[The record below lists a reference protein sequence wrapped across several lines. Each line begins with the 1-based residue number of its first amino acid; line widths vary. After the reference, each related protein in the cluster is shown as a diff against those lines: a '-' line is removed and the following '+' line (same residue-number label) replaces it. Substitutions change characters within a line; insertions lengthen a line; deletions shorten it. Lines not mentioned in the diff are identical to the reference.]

1 MEPYPLTFTPILKEK
16 VWGGRTL
23 EKFGKHLPANCSIGE
38 SWELADLPAS
48 IQDGRSVISNGPLA
62 GNTLEGNFPLLIKF
76 LDACDNLSVQ
86 VHPSVA
92 YAKSHQEAHLKSEAW
107 IILDTTPEGRIYVGL
122 REGTTEETLR
132 TSLANDTVPE
142 LLNAIDV
149 KKGECLGIVG
159 RNGSGKTTLLRILS
173 NIYQPDSGSVETNGI
188 VVPVLALGL
197 GFHPDLTAITN
208 IYQSSILLGISKK
221 QIKEKID
228 DIIKF
233 AELEKFADT
242 KLKNFSSGMAMR
254 LAFATAVQVDPAVL
268 LLDEVIAVGD
278 VNFQKKCLAVMQ
290 DFKKR
295 GKSIVL
301 VSHSSTSIKEL
312 CDRAMFLKD
321 GSIETIGHPNDVIDS
336 YETYMSKLEK

>member
-1 MEPYPLTFTPILKEK
+1 MSENSINVKNVSKKFRLYHEK
-16 VWGGRTL
+16 RTTL
-23 EKFGKHLPANCSIGE
+23 FESITG
-38 SWELADLPAS
+38 S
-48 IQDGRSVISNGPLA
+48 INRKP
-62 GNTLEGNFPLLIKF
+62 
-76 LDACDNLSVQ
+76 
-86 VHPSVA
+86 H
-92 YAKSHQEAHLKSEAW
+92 Y
-107 IILDTTPEGRIYVGL
+107 
-122 REGTTEETLR
+122 ETLQVLDDV
-132 TSLANDTVPE
+132 SFN
-142 LLNAIDV
+142 V
-149 KKGECLGIVG
+149 KKGESFGIVG

-242 KLKNFSSGMAMR
+242 KLKNFSSGMQMR

-278 VNFQKKCLAVMQ
+278 VNFQKKCLDVML

-301 VSHSSTSIKEL
+301 VSHNPGDIETL
-312 CDRAMFLKD
+312 CDRAMFLKE
-321 GSIETIGHPNDVIDS
+321 GSIDIIGKPTKVLDS
-336 YETYMSKLEK
+336 YKNYMSRLRE

>member
-1 MEPYPLTFTPILKEK
+1 MSENSISVKNVSKKFRLYHEK
-16 VWGGRTL
+16 RTTL
-23 EKFGKHLPANCSIGE
+23 YESITG
-38 SWELADLPAS
+38 
-48 IQDGRSVISNGPLA
+48 SVNRKP
-62 GNTLEGNFPLLIKF
+62 
-76 LDACDNLSVQ
+76 
-86 VHPSVA
+86 H
-92 YAKSHQEAHLKSEAW
+92 H
-107 IILDTTPEGRIYVGL
+107 
-122 REGTTEETLR
+122 ETLQVLDDV
-132 TSLANDTVPE
+132 SFN
-142 LLNAIDV
+142 V
-149 KKGECLGIVG
+149 KKGESFGIVG

-173 NIYQPDSGSVETNGI
+173 HIYQPDSGSVETIGT

-221 QIKEKID
+221 QIAERVD
-228 DIIKF
+228 DIIQF

-242 KLKNFSSGMAMR
+242 KLKNFSSGMQMR

-278 VNFQKKCLAVMQ
+278 LNFQKKCLDVML

-301 VSHSSTSIKEL
+301 VSHSSESIKEL

-321 GSIETIGHPNDVIDS
+321 GSVEIIGNPSEVINS
-336 YETYMSKLEK
+336 YTDYMEKLDNNSL

>member
-1 MEPYPLTFTPILKEK
+1 MSENSINVKNVSKKFRLYHEK
-16 VWGGRTL
+16 RTTMY
-23 EKFGKHLPANCSIGE
+23 ESIIG
-38 SWELADLPAS
+38 S
-48 IQDGRSVISNGPLA
+48 INRKP
-62 GNTLEGNFPLLIKF
+62 
-76 LDACDNLSVQ
+76 
-86 VHPSVA
+86 H
-92 YAKSHQEAHLKSEAW
+92 Y
-107 IILDTTPEGRIYVGL
+107 
-122 REGTTEETLR
+122 ETLQVLDDI
-132 TSLANDTVPE
+132 SFN
-142 LLNAIDV
+142 V
-149 KKGECLGIVG
+149 KKGESFGIVG

-173 NIYQPDSGSVETNGI
+173 KIYQPDSGSVETNGI

-242 KLKNFSSGMAMR
+242 KLKNFSSGMQMR

>member
-1 MEPYPLTFTPILKEK
+1 MSENSISVKNVSKKFRLYHEK
-16 VWGGRTL
+16 RTTL
-23 EKFGKHLPANCSIGE
+23 FESIAG
-38 SWELADLPAS
+38 S
-48 IQDGRSVISNGPLA
+48 INQKP
-62 GNTLEGNFPLLIKF
+62 
-76 LDACDNLSVQ
+76 
-86 VHPSVA
+86 H
-92 YAKSHQEAHLKSEAW
+92 Y
-107 IILDTTPEGRIYVGL
+107 
-122 REGTTEETLR
+122 ETLQVLDDV
-132 TSLANDTVPE
+132 SFN
-142 LLNAIDV
+142 V
-149 KKGECLGIVG
+149 KKGESFGIVG

-188 VVPVLALGL
+188 VIPVLALGL

-208 IYQSSILLGISKK
+208 IYQSSILLGISKN

-242 KLKNFSSGMAMR
+242 KLKNFSSGMQMR

-278 VNFQKKCLAVMQ
+278 LNFQKKCLDVML

-301 VSHSSTSIKEL
+301 VSHDPGDIETL
-312 CDRAMFLKD
+312 CDRAMFLKE
-321 GSIETIGHPNDVIDS
+321 GSIDIIGKPTKLLDS
-336 YETYMSKLEK
+336 YKNYMSRLRE

>member
-1 MEPYPLTFTPILKEK
+1 MSENSINVKNVSKKFRLYHEKRTTLYESITGSVNRTP
-16 VWGGRTL
+16 
-23 EKFGKHLPANCSIGE
+23 H
-38 SWELADLPAS
+38 
-48 IQDGRSVISNGPLA
+48 
-62 GNTLEGNFPLLIKF
+62 
-76 LDACDNLSVQ
+76 
-86 VHPSVA
+86 
-92 YAKSHQEAHLKSEAW
+92 Y
-107 IILDTTPEGRIYVGL
+107 
-122 REGTTEETLR
+122 ETLQVLDDI
-132 TSLANDTVPE
+132 SFN
-142 LLNAIDV
+142 V
-149 KKGECLGIVG
+149 KKGESFGIVG

-173 NIYQPDSGSVETNGI
+173 HIYQPDSGSVETNGI

-278 VNFQKKCLAVMQ
+278 VNFQKKCLAVML

-295 GKSIVL
+295 GKSIVI
-301 VSHSSTSIKEL
+301 VSHGPSDIKKL
-312 CDRAMFLKD
+312 CDRAMFIKD
-321 GSIETIGHPNDVIDS
+321 GHVEILGKPDEVLDS
-336 YETYMSKLEK
+336 YTNYMSELQK

>member
-1 MEPYPLTFTPILKEK
+1 MSENSINVKNVSKKFRLYHEKRTTLFESIVGSVNRKPHYEILQ
-16 VWGGRTL
+16 VL
-23 EKFGKHLPANCSIGE
+23 
-38 SWELADLPAS
+38 D
-48 IQDGRSVISNGPLA
+48 DISFN
-62 GNTLEGNFPLLIKF
+62 
-76 LDACDNLSVQ
+76 
-86 VHPSVA
+86 
-92 YAKSHQEAHLKSEAW
+92 
-107 IILDTTPEGRIYVGL
+107 
-122 REGTTEETLR
+122 
-132 TSLANDTVPE
+132 
-142 LLNAIDV
+142 V
-149 KKGECLGIVG
+149 KKGESFGIVG

-173 NIYQPDSGSVETNGI
+173 NIYQPDCGSIETKGI

-242 KLKNFSSGMAMR
+242 KLKNFSSGMQMR

-278 VNFQKKCLAVMQ
+278 VNFQKKCLAVMK

-295 GKSIVL
+295 GKSIVI

-321 GSIETIGHPNDVIDS
+321 GSIEIIGNPNDVINS
-336 YETYMSKLEK
+336 YENYMSKLEK

>member
-1 MEPYPLTFTPILKEK
+1 MSENSINVKNVSKKFRLYHEKRTTLFESIVGSVNRKPHYEILQ
-16 VWGGRTL
+16 VL
-23 EKFGKHLPANCSIGE
+23 
-38 SWELADLPAS
+38 D
-48 IQDGRSVISNGPLA
+48 DISFN
-62 GNTLEGNFPLLIKF
+62 
-76 LDACDNLSVQ
+76 
-86 VHPSVA
+86 
-92 YAKSHQEAHLKSEAW
+92 
-107 IILDTTPEGRIYVGL
+107 
-122 REGTTEETLR
+122 
-132 TSLANDTVPE
+132 
-142 LLNAIDV
+142 V
-149 KKGECLGIVG
+149 KKGESFGIVG

-173 NIYQPDSGSVETNGI
+173 NIYQPDCGSIETKGI

-242 KLKNFSSGMAMR
+242 KLKNISSGMQMR

-268 LLDEVIAVGD
+268 LLDEVVAVGD
-278 VNFQKKCLAVMQ
+278 LNFQKKCLAVMK

-301 VSHSSTSIKEL
+301 VSHSSTSVKEL

-321 GSIETIGHPNDVIDS
+321 GSIEIIGNPNYVIDS
-336 YETYMSKLEK
+336 YENYMNKLEK